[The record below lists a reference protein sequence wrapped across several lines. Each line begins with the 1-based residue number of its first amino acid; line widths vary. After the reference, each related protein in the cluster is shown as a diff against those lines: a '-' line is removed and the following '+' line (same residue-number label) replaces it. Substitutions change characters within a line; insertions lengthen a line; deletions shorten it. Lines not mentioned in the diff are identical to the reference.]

1 MSILSAFSLFLI
13 MLVLAAIPSASV
25 ALVVTRSAI
34 HGIPNGA
41 AVSAGIVLGDLV
53 FAAMAILGMT
63 FLAESLGA
71 FFAVFRY
78 LGAGYLIW
86 LGIGLLRSAKE
97 LQIKETRSSSSSLA
111 TSFLAGFFLTLGDI
125 KAILFYASLFPA
137 FVDLASL
144 SAAGMGIL
152 LLITVVTVGGIKL
165 VYAFGARAIVHRL
178 HGRAGSK
185 WINRTAGGLMV
196 GTGGYLIAKT

>member
-1 MSILSAFSLFLI
+1 MSSDPPGSPGHYHGLS
-13 MLVLAAIPSASV
+13 SV
-25 ALVVTRSAI
+25 VRRTKVEGGPGVFPQAREYPT
-34 HGIPNGA
+34 
-41 AVSAGIVLGDLV
+41 LV
-53 FAAMAILGMT
+53 FAALAILGMT

-86 LGIGLLRSAKE
+86 LGIALFRSADE
-97 LQIKETRSSSSSLA
+97 LRIKETGSSSSSLA

-137 FVDLASL
+137 VVDLASL

-165 VYAFGARAIVHRL
+165 VYAFGAGAIVHRL
-178 HGRAGSK
+178 HGRVWSK